1 MCNQLKV
8 ALFENNL
15 NCDLSKSHYVWEQEN
30 YIEKHYKLWLVLQ
43 SYKQRKFI
51 IISLPSRSGS

>member
-15 NCDLSKSHYVWEQEN
+15 NCDLSKCNNVWEQEN
-30 YIEKHYKLWLVLQ
+30 YVEKHYKLWLVLQ

-51 IISLPSRSGS
+51 

>member
-1 MCNQLKV
+1 MCDQLKV

-51 IISLPSRSGS
+51 